1 MVLNRL
7 PLSSLLSTSF
17 DKYCGGMHLFF
28 EDKEL
33 HRPKHRE
40 V

>member
-1 MVLNRL
+1 MVLSRL

-17 DKYCGGMHLFF
+17 DKCCGVMHLVF

-33 HRPKHRE
+33 H
-40 V
+40 